1 MPASLKAGV
10 IAKEQPNKQA
20 LIAQICA
27 RLLRLVKLYQIPNF
41 DEEAAVLLAEDT
53 LERFQYE
60 PIETI
65 LRCLDSPPSTGEKN
79 WRLTP
84 DTISTWMQITIE
96 KDAEERERIN
106 QLYKTKDAQE
116 MYTSADI
123 PEHVNQLIEEY
134 KAKLKEGIKPIA
146 PLTEKEVKQEGQH
159 RPKKPAYNSPKQE
172 CYEEWRKKIRDFQYR
187 TVKERHPELSED
199 EVDNIVNNLPV

>member
-1 MPASLKAGV
+1 MKAGV
-10 IAKEQPNKQA
+10 IVREQPNKQA

-65 LRCLDSPPSTGEKN
+65 LKCLDTPPSTGEKN

-84 DTISTWMQITIE
+84 DTINTWMQLTLE
-96 KDAEERERIN
+96 KDAEDRERIN
-106 QLYKTKDAQE
+106 QLYKTKDAE
-116 MYTSADI
+116 ELHKPIDL
-123 PEHVNQLIEEY
+123 PDHVNQLIEEY
-134 KAKLKEGIKPIA
+134 KAKLKQGIKPIA
-146 PLTEKEVKQEGQH
+146 PLTESEIKQEGQH
-159 RPKKPAYNSPKQE
+159 RPKKPVYHAPGLDYFKEVES
-172 CYEEWRKKIRDFQYR
+172 RIRTAQYL
-187 TVKERHPELSED
+187 TIKERNPGMSDSEIWKKVD
-199 EVDNIVNNLPV
+199 EYNERL